1 MGNYDYNWSNNR
13 SDIYISNIDEIL
25 TKLRRIR
32 IKEPKDKI
40 ETNNNGNIIN
50 KEIKPRGL
58 NNIGS
63 TCYMNSVLQCF
74 YHVYDLSNELLNYG
88 LKNIFTKAIISKMP
102 MTRAL
107 LDVIFELSFGE
118 NKSMSPY
125 IFKEII
131 SKNESFRKWEANDSK
146 TLALYVLDT
155 LNRELNEN
163 KIKTQNINLVCKIR
177 TYKGKETE
185 SIVTQFN
192 RGYNTLIGDLFHGLK
207 MTDYICLS
215 CNNSVKVYQMFNIIN
230 CSVEKT
236 FINKY
241 GINQIKKVNQ
251 LKISILDCLKED
263 TKPNFFKGNNKL
275 YCEKCDK
282 SVDGKSNNKIC
293 ISPKILIL
301 FLDRGIN
308 NRFMCDVNFAEVID
322 INEFLEI
329 KGKKYNLI
337 GVIERL
343 GPSGQN
349 GHFIANCKHF
359 DGNWYIFSDSTIKTT
374 QKVYKKYGIPYLL
387 FYRRED

>member
-131 SKNESFRKWEANDSK
+131 SKNDSFRKWEANDSK

-163 KIKTQNINLVCKIR
+163 KIKTQNINLVNKIR
-177 TYKGKETE
+177 TYKGKESE
-185 SIVTQFN
+185 SIITQFN
-192 RGYNTLIGDLFHGLK
+192 QDYYTLIGDLFHGLK
-207 MTDYICLS
+207 MTDYICLA
-215 CNNSVKVYQMFNIIN
+215 CNNSVKIYQIFNIIN
-230 CSVEKT
+230 C
-236 FINKY
+236 
-241 GINQIKKVNQ
+241 
-251 LKISILDCLKED
+251 
-263 TKPNFFKGNNKL
+263 
-275 YCEKCDK
+275 
-282 SVDGKSNNKIC
+282 
-293 ISPKILIL
+293 
-301 FLDRGIN
+301 
-308 NRFMCDVNFAEVID
+308 
-322 INEFLEI
+322 
-329 KGKKYNLI
+329 
-337 GVIERL
+337 
-343 GPSGQN
+343 
-349 GHFIANCKHF
+349 
-359 DGNWYIFSDSTIKTT
+359 
-374 QKVYKKYGIPYLL
+374 
-387 FYRRED
+387 